1 MKILVVAAHPNP
13 ADSRVNKRWLEALRA
28 QGNITISHLNEK
40 YPDEII
46 DKTAEQALLLEHDRV
61 VFQYPWYWYNMPPL
75 LRKWQDVVLE
85 YGFAFGPGG
94 TKLAGKDYVVA
105 ISVGGPEV
113 SYQAGGYNTFTI
125 SEFLKPMQQTAH
137 LTGMKFLPAF
147 KIHSAVVIS
156 DEDLEKS
163 AQDYVRH
170 ITNPELDPQVE
181 LKRIL
186 DEMKETGH
194 EL

>member
-1 MKILVVAAHPNP
+1 MKIMVVTAHPNFEN
-13 ADSRVNKRWLEALRA
+13 SRVNKRWIEELEK
-28 QGNITISHLNEK
+28 QGDITVNNLNVK
-40 YPDEII
+40 YPDEVI
-46 DKTAEQALLLEHDRV
+46 DKEAEQALLLEHDRI

-75 LRKWQDVVLE
+75 LRKWQDLVLE

-94 TKLAGKDYVVA
+94 TKLKGKDYVVA

-125 SEFLKPMQQTAH
+125 SEFLKPMQQTAN
-137 LTGMKFLPAF
+137 LTGMNFLPAF
-147 KIHSAVVIS
+147 KIHSAVVIT

-163 AQDYVRH
+163 AVDYVNH
-170 ITNPELDPQVE
+170 IIDPELDPQVE

-186 DEMKETGH
+186 SEMQETGN

>member
-1 MKILVVAAHPNP
+1 MKIMVVTAHPNFEN
-13 ADSRVNKRWLEALRA
+13 SRVNKRWIEELEK
-28 QGNITISHLNEK
+28 QGDITVNNLNVK
-40 YPDEII
+40 YPDEVI
-46 DKTAEQALLLEHDRV
+46 DKEAEQALLLEHDRI

-75 LRKWQDVVLE
+75 LRKWQDLVLE

-94 TKLAGKDYVVA
+94 TKLSGKDYVVA

-125 SEFLKPMQQTAH
+125 SEFLKPMQQTAN
-137 LTGMKFLPAF
+137 LTGMNFLPAF
-147 KIHSAVVIS
+147 KIHSAVVIT

-163 AQDYVRH
+163 AVDYVNH
-170 ITNPELDPQVE
+170 ITDPELDPQVE

-186 DEMKETGH
+186 SEMQETGN

>member
-1 MKILVVAAHPNP
+1 MKILVISAHPNYET
-13 ADSRVNKRWLEALRA
+13 SRVNRRWIEELKKHNEVTV
-28 QGNITISHLNEK
+28 NNLNER
-40 YPDEII
+40 YPDEVI
-46 DKTAEQALLLEHDRV
+46 DKEFEQNLLLEHDRV

-75 LRKWQDVVLE
+75 LRKWQDLVLE

-94 TKLAGKDYVVA
+94 TKLSGKDYVVA

-125 SEFLKPMQQTAH
+125 SEFLKPQQQTAN
-137 LTGMKFLPAF
+137 LTGMNFLPAF
-147 KIHSAVVIS
+147 KIHSAVVIN
-156 DEDLEKS
+156 DEDLEQS
-163 AQDYVRH
+163 AKDYVAH
-170 ITNPELDPQVE
+170 ITNPELDPKVE

-186 DEMKETGH
+186 TEMQETDN

>member
-1 MKILVVAAHPNP
+1 MKIMVVTAHPNY
-13 ADSRVNKRWLEALRA
+13 AESRVNRRWIEELEKE
-28 QGNITISHLNEK
+28 GSITVNNLNVK
-40 YPDEII
+40 YPDEVI
-46 DKTAEQALLLEHDRV
+46 DKEAEQELLLSHDRI

-75 LRKWQDVVLE
+75 LRKWQDTVLE

-94 TKLAGKDYVVA
+94 TKLSGKDYVVA
-105 ISVGGPEV
+105 TSIGGPEV
-113 SYQAGGYNTFTI
+113 SYQAGGYNTFTV
-125 SEFLKPMQQTAH
+125 SEFLKPMQQTAN
-137 LTGMKFLPAF
+137 LAGMNFLPAF

-163 AQDYVRH
+163 AEDYVKH
-170 ITNPELDPQVE
+170 ITDPELDPQVE

-186 DEMKETGH
+186 KEMQETGN

>member
-1 MKILVVAAHPNP
+1 MKILVVTAHPNP
-13 ADSRVNKRWLEALRA
+13 KDSRVNKRWLEELDKHD
-28 QGNITISHLNEK
+28 ITISNLNEK

-46 DKTAEQALLLEHDRV
+46 DKEAEQALLLEHDRI

-75 LRKWQDVVLE
+75 LRKWQDIVLE

-94 TKLAGKDYVVA
+94 TMLSGKDYVVA

-113 SYQAGGYNTFTI
+113 SYQAGGYNTYTI
-125 SEFLKPMQQTAH
+125 SEFLKPMQQTAN
-137 LTGMKFLPAF
+137 LTGMNFLPAF

-156 DEDLEKS
+156 DEDLEAS
-163 AQDYVRH
+163 AVAYAKH
-170 ITNPELDPQVE
+170 IIDPELDPQVE

-186 DEMKETGH
+186 SEMQETGN

>member
-1 MKILVVAAHPNP
+1 MKIMVVMAHPNFEE
-13 ADSRVNKRWLEALRA
+13 SRVNKRWMAELEK
-28 QGNITISHLNEK
+28 QGDITINNLNLK
-40 YPDEII
+40 YPDEVI
-46 DKTAEQALLLEHDRV
+46 DKEAEQALLLEHDRI

-75 LRKWQDVVLE
+75 LRKWQDLVLE

-113 SYQAGGYNTFTI
+113 SYQAGGYNTYTI
-125 SEFLKPMQQTAH
+125 SEYLKPMQQTAN

-147 KIHSAVVIS
+147 KIHSAVVIT
-156 DEDLEKS
+156 DEDLETS
-163 AQDYVRH
+163 AVDYVKH
-170 ITNPELDPQVE
+170 ITDPELDPEVE

-186 DEMKETGH
+186 QEMQDTGN

>member
-1 MKILVVAAHPNP
+1 MKIMVVTAHPNFEN
-13 ADSRVNKRWLEALRA
+13 SRVNKRWIEELEK
-28 QGNITISHLNEK
+28 QGDITVNNLNVK
-40 YPDEII
+40 YPDEVI
-46 DKTAEQALLLEHDRV
+46 DKEAEQALLLEHDRI

-75 LRKWQDVVLE
+75 LRKWQDLVLE

-94 TKLAGKDYVVA
+94 TKLKGKDYVVA

-125 SEFLKPMQQTAH
+125 SEFLKPMQQTAN
-137 LTGMKFLPAF
+137 LTGMNFLPAF
-147 KIHSAVVIS
+147 KIHSAVVIT
-156 DEDLEKS
+156 DENLEKS
-163 AQDYVRH
+163 AVDYVNH
-170 ITNPELDPQVE
+170 ITDPELDPQVE

-186 DEMKETGH
+186 SEMQETGN